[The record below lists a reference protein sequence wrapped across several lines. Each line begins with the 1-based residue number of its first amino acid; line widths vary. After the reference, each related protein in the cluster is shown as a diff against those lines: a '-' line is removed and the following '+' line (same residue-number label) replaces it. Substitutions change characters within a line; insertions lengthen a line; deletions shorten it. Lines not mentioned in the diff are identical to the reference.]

1 MIDDIIVDYYIG
13 MKVKREKIDFDE
25 GILYIYIQ
33 VVAEINFRILS
44 VQVKLRSLGIDS
56 SSLFITF
63 RKRMSTEI
71 ARLTI

>member
-25 GILYIYIQ
+25 GILYIYIYIQ
-33 VVAEINFRILS
+33 VVAEINFRISS

-56 SSLFITF
+56 SSLSITYF
-63 RKRMSTEI
+63 VNVC
-71 ARLTI
+71 RLRSLD

>member
-33 VVAEINFRILS
+33 VVAEINFRISS

-56 SSLFITF
+56 SSLSITYF
-63 RKRMSTEI
+63 VNVCRQRS
-71 ARLTI
+71 LD

>member
-25 GILYIYIQ
+25 GILYISIYIQ
-33 VVAEINFRILS
+33 VVAEINFRISS

-56 SSLFITF
+56 SSLSITYF
-63 RKRMSTEI
+63 VNVCRQRS
-71 ARLTI
+71 LD

>member
-25 GILYIYIQ
+25 GILYICIYIQ
-33 VVAEINFRILS
+33 VVAEINFRISS

-56 SSLFITF
+56 SSLSITF
-63 RKRMSTEI
+63 RNVCRQRS
-71 ARLTI
+71 LD